1 MNSLGLPYPNP
12 DERMIISFAAYLFS
26 CLTEVGKTVRAAKQ
40 IQSCWR
46 QKKVGATNSPPPRAT
61 QPIKLSLFSTS
72 PMVDSVPLSTE
83 IIVQAPP
90 NPKKSAVTA
99 PASPLP
105 PFDVSTPV
113 KEPAVVSKPLTP
125 VVEEIRIPLAAS
137 VIEVVWEPVTEYE
150 VDVPQATEK
159 TLEEYLLPLP
169 ADEPVEN
176 PAAMDRMVILVQS
189 QVRRYLCMRHFKK
202 RLHLAR
208 KIVSF
213 CTMVCFLRSSFPKP
227 IFTHLL
233 QFQAFARSRYQ
244 KIQKVARTCQIL
256 WRAKTRARTQ
266 RATFLKVR
274 NAAKIFQLHWR
285 QHRAA
290 KQDRAKRNGACQKF
304 AFLVIS
310 SCNTLFGRRGPHDPD
325 SVEIS
330 EGAKSVCLSRTL
342 DNRTSPHPPQTHSL
356 L

>member
-1 MNSLGLPYPNP
+1 MNSLGLPCPNP

-46 QKKVGATNSPPPRAT
+46 QKKVGATNSTPPRAT
-61 QPIKLSLFSTS
+61 QPIKLSLFSPS

-113 KEPAVVSKPLTP
+113 KVPAVVSKPLTP
-125 VVEEIRIPLAAS
+125 MVEEIRIPLAAS

-213 CTMVCFLRSSFPKP
+213 CTMVCFLRTSFFPSQFSLIFCNFRLLPAVATRKYRRWPGPAKSFGEPRPEPGPNVQLFLKLGTPPRSSSFTGVNIVPP
-227 IFTHLL
+227 N
-233 QFQAFARSRYQ
+233 
-244 KIQKVARTCQIL
+244 RTEPRGMV
-256 WRAKTRARTQ
+256 RAKNLR
-266 RATFLKVR
+266 F
-274 NAAKIFQLHWR
+274 W
-285 QHRAA
+285 
-290 KQDRAKRNGACQKF
+290 
-304 AFLVIS
+304 
-310 SCNTLFGRRGPHDPD
+310 
-325 SVEIS
+325 
-330 EGAKSVCLSRTL
+330 
-342 DNRTSPHPPQTHSL
+342 
-356 L
+356 